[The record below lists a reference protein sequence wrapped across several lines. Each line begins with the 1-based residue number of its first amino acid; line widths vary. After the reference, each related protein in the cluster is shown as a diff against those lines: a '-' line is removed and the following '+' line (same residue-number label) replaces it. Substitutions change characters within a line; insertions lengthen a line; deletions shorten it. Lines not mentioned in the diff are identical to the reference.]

1 MAWQRSFRPL
11 TGMVPK
17 SFEEHGLVIGFSPPY
32 GDGTESGK
40 LTAYKKMFSPPYG
53 DSTDITANNI
63 LFCKFSPPYG
73 DSTDDIKYREAR
85 EKFSPPYE
93 DGTLNISQNI
103 VKWKN

>member
-1 MAWQRSFRPL
+1 MGAY
-11 TGMVPK
+11 TGFP
-17 SFEEHGLVIGFSPPY
+17 SPC

-40 LTAYKKMFSPPYG
+40 LTAYKKM
-53 DSTDITANNI
+53 
-63 LFCKFSPPYG
+63 FSPPYG

>member
-1 MAWQRSFRPL
+1 
-11 TGMVPK
+11 MV
-17 SFEEHGLVIGFSPPY
+17 
-32 GDGTESGK
+32 K
-40 LTAYKKMFSPPYG
+40 LFSPPYG

-93 DGTLNISQNI
+93 DGTLNMSQNI

>member
-1 MAWQRSFRPL
+1 M
-11 TGMVPK
+11 
-17 SFEEHGLVIGFSPPY
+17 FSPPY

-73 DSTDDIKYREAR
+73 DNPLSHGLRRASSPERGSLVQGKWQLEKLFPRESWRAAPER
-85 EKFSPPYE
+85 VLR
-93 DGTLNISQNI
+93 G
-103 VKWKN
+103 